1 MAVMFKELCI
11 GVNYS
16 FKVSTG
22 PYKTM
27 ASYVNVYVF
36 SQSFGEQVF
45 SLLTCLHFLYV
56 SHIQPS
62 SERFAG
68 TQGPSQLEV

>member
-1 MAVMFKELCI
+1 MAVIFKELCI

-16 FKVSTG
+16 FKVSPG

-36 SQSFGEQVF
+36 SQSFGSVQF
-45 SLLTCLHFLYV
+45 AYMPSFLICLTYQTIIREICRYT
-56 SHIQPS
+56 
-62 SERFAG
+62 G
-68 TQGPSQLEV
+68 TITA